1 MWWKARP
8 QRCLKIGAQELIW
21 VHARSRWG
29 RRSPSR
35 CSVRP
40 LTPGQIRLS
49 PMDPNL
55 IDEGAVE
62 TALRDLIAPPR
73 LMRVLRSD
81 RLSGVPCPI
90 TLLLPDLCVR
100 TAVFRLD
107 RLPAKRSE
115 REALIRWRFG
125 QDHLFPLSGATVRH
139 QLLPSIDPKPQ
150 GQGATVLAVAIQDVV
165 RHQYE
170 GLCQAVGLVPIDIT
184 TPSFQLC
191 NVWLASQ
198 DRAAPAPAVADFLW
212 LSLLDRA
219 FTLFAFHR
227 RQPVFTRSKML
238 GPAHAGGS
246 DRLAETEQIEWIAS
260 ECEASLRLYGEQGVP
275 GRPSRLVV
283 VADQPTEALQA
294 YLQERLSMEVV
305 PFDWR
310 LCEPMRW
317 RVKGADLP
325 IGAMAAIAS
334 VCSAR

>member
-1 MWWKARP
+1 MWWGARP
-8 QRCLKIGAQELIW
+8 QRCLKIGAQELVW

-29 RRSPSR
+29 RRHPSR

-40 LTPGQIRLS
+40 LAPGQIRLS
-49 PMDPNL
+49 PMEPNL
-55 IDEGAVE
+55 IDEAAVE

-73 LMRVLRSD
+73 LMKVLRGD
-81 RLSGVPCPI
+81 RFSRVPRPI

-125 QDHLFPLSGATVRH
+125 QDHLFPLSGAKVCH
-139 QLLPSIDPKPQ
+139 QLLPSVDPKSQ

-165 RHQYE
+165 RHQYQV
-170 GLCQAVGLVPIDIT
+170 LCQAVGLVPINIT

-198 DRAAPAPAVADFLW
+198 DQATPARAVADFLW
-212 LSLLDRA
+212 LSLLDRT

-227 RQPVFTRSKML
+227 WQPVFTRSKVL
-238 GPAHAGGS
+238 GPANAGGS
-246 DRLAETEQIEWIAS
+246 DRLADTEQIEWIAS
-260 ECEASLRLYGEQGVP
+260 ECEASLRLYDEQGVP
-275 GRPSRLVV
+275 SRPSRLVV
-283 VADQPTEALQA
+283 VADEPTEALQA
-294 YLQERLSMEVV
+294 CLTERLSMDVV

-310 LCEPMRW
+310 LCEPLRLG
-317 RVKGADLP
+317 VKGKDLP
-325 IGAMAAIAS
+325 IGAMSAIAS
-334 VCSAR
+334 VC